1 MFSLNYSTVADPLL
15 QDIRILIPKFT
26 GMKEGTRGL
35 DVCCGTGDQAFYY
48 AKQGIT
54 ATGIDSSLVMI
65 DTAKRKKERLGINN
79 IFFHVGDARLLPFED
94 NYFDFA
100 SITLGMH
107 EIIASERDKAIS
119 EMKRVVKP
127 EGFLVFVDFRVPLP
141 KNIITF
147 FIRAVE
153 HLASKAH
160 YENFQSYID
169 EGGLL
174 VLLKRNGLIPKKTAH
189 LKFSTLLIVKTQ
201 NNKNSFKK
209 HARNT

>member
-1 MFSLNYSTVADPLL
+1 MLSLNYSTVADPLL

-35 DVCCGTGDQAFYY
+35 DVCCGTGDQVFYY
-48 AKQGIT
+48 SKQGIT

-65 DTAKRKKERLGINN
+65 DIAKRKKERLGINN
-79 IFFHVGDARLLPFED
+79 IFFHVGDARKLPFED

-100 SITLGMH
+100 SMTLGMH
-107 EIIASERDKAIS
+107 EIIAQERNKAIS

-141 KNIITF
+141 RNIITF
-147 FIRAVE
+147 LIRGIE
-153 HLASKAH
+153 HLAAKDR

-174 VLLKRNGLIPKKTAH
+174 VLLKRSGLIPQKTAH
-189 LKFSTLLIVKTQ
+189 LKLGTLLIIKAQ
-201 NNKNSFKK
+201 NNKS
-209 HARNT
+209 HARNY